1 MVTATQTTELME
13 TGNSIP
19 RPHVLVVDDD
29 PSLRKLAIQYFAE
42 NELRVTAVATGGEMQ
57 DVLSENA
64 IDLVVLDL
72 RLAGEDGMQLARKLR
87 EESSVP
93 IIIITGKNDE
103 ADRVMGLELG
113 ADDYVTK
120 PFSPRELLARVRALL
135 RRSRI
140 VSETPPMRD
149 EKLRAYRF
157 SGWELNLRTR
167 RLTAPDGQRVELSN
181 GEFNLLQAFCAAPR
195 RVLSR
200 EQLLDLSRLH
210 GAEVYD
216 RSIDVQILRLR
227 RKIEVN
233 PSEPQY
239 IVTERGAGYRFEPPV
254 EVLR

>member
-1 MVTATQTTELME
+1 MTVAQTSLGMDALDS
-13 TGNSIP
+13 TG

-29 PSLRKLAIQYFAE
+29 PAIRQLAAGYFAE
-42 NELRVTAVATGGEMQ
+42 NDLRVTAVANGAEMKE
-57 DVLSENA
+57 VLAESA

-72 RLAGEDGMQLARKLR
+72 RLAGEDGMQLARALR
-87 EESSVP
+87 EESNVP
-93 IIIITGKNDE
+93 IIMVTGKRDE

-135 RRSRI
+135 RRSRTL
-140 VSETPPMRD
+140 SETRD
-149 EKLRAYRF
+149 GKLRAYRF
-157 SGWELNLRTR
+157 VGWELNLRTR
-167 RLTAPDGQRVELSN
+167 RLTTPDGQRVELSN
-181 GEFNLLQAFCAAPR
+181 GEFNLLQAFCAAPG

-227 RKIEVN
+227 RKIEAN
-233 PSEPQY
+233 ASEPQY